1 MLRTPL
7 LRTHINHGAM
17 MHGDGI
23 SLTSRV
29 PAAFQGRGRRGD
41 GVGTVWERFRTFQ
54 RGRGRQRFLGTAWL
68 GFGNVSETF
77 RMYSRH
83 NFVKV

>member
-1 MLRTPL
+1 MKAL
-7 LRTHINHGAM
+7 LTGYDARGR

-41 GVGTVWERFRTFQ
+41 GVGTFPKRFREAGDGKGFW
-54 RGRGRQRFLGTAWL
+54 GRHG
-68 GFGNVSETF
+68 
-77 RMYSRH
+77 
-83 NFVKV
+83 

>member
-7 LRTHINHGAM
+7 LRIHINHGAM

-41 GVGTVWERFRTFQ
+41 GVGTFPKRFREAGDDKGFW
-54 RGRGRQRFLGTAWL
+54 GRHG
-68 GFGNVSETF
+68 
-77 RMYSRH
+77 
-83 NFVKV
+83 